1 MLRRKVMR
9 YIIGLDEGTTS
20 ARTVLFDTK
29 TSKIVKTANK
39 KFPQYFPKPGWV
51 EQNPSEIAQAQ
62 FESLKEVMEGVNPK
76 DVIGI
81 GITNQ
86 RETVVAW
93 NKETG
98 EPVYNAIVWQCRR
111 TSRRIERLGANA
123 KRIIKHRT
131 GLIPDAYFSAS
142 KMEWILDNV
151 PLAKKLAK
159 DDKLCFGN
167 INTYLAY
174 LLTGEFVTDTTN
186 ASRTMLFNINTLQW
200 DDVLL
205 KLFKI
210 PKSTLPQI
218 VSCDHIVGKCKDFYD
233 IPLCAMIGDQQSSL
247 FGQGCIAEGTSKT
260 TYGTGSFT
268 LVNTGS
274 KIVKSSRLLSTVGF
288 TIGKKTYY
296 AIEGSVYAAC
306 SAIEWLKNDL
316 KLYESYDELDKLAL
330 SLNGNDGVYF
340 VPAFTGLGAPYW
352 NSDAKTTIVG
362 LTYGCTKAHIARSIL
377 ESMAYNTKAILDEI
391 KNIKIHDLKVDGG
404 GTKNKF
410 LTQYLADITR
420 KNVMLGLSCEATAL
434 GAIYMAGLATKT
446 FTLTD
451 IKNMYKIEKEFTPE
465 INEKE
470 AKQNYLKWKK
480 AVKLSERGI

>member
-1 MLRRKVMR
+1 MR

-20 ARTVLFDTK
+20 ARTVLFDIK

-111 TSRRIERLGANA
+111 TSRRIERLGVNA